1 MMTLRLQTISSNI
14 RYITEIRLIDS
25 ISKCLCKREQIKL
38 PNKRWVSTST
48 KFAQKSFFARL
59 NLTQQTIGTSSMN
72 QVRLST
78 TAGKLFWLSLIGYCV
93 AFGGFFFTTQYTL
106 SRIDFEEQHG
116 AFLGF
121 KEAIC
126 SSGKNCS
133 DIKFENTLIDT
144 KRKYSTFVDVQYA
157 KLQPIDVTLLQKN
170 YADFVG
176 TLPWY
181 VRIQFSASMEIKSIN
196 GKPFK
201 ENNHA

>member
-1 MMTLRLQTISSNI
+1 
-14 RYITEIRLIDS
+14 
-25 ISKCLCKREQIKL
+25 
-38 PNKRWVSTST
+38 
-48 KFAQKSFFARL
+48 
-59 NLTQQTIGTSSMN
+59 MN

-78 TAGKLFWLSLIGYCV
+78 IAGKLFWLSLIGYCV

-126 SSGKNCS
+126 NRYNNCS
-133 DIKFENTLIDT
+133 DIKFENNLVDA
-144 KRKYSTFVDVQYA
+144 KRKYSTFVDIQYA
-157 KLQPIDVTLLQKN
+157 KSQQVDVAVLQNN
-170 YADFVG
+170 YAAFVK

-181 VRIQFSASMEIKSIN
+181 VRMQFSSSMEIKTIN

-201 ENNHA
+201 ESNHA